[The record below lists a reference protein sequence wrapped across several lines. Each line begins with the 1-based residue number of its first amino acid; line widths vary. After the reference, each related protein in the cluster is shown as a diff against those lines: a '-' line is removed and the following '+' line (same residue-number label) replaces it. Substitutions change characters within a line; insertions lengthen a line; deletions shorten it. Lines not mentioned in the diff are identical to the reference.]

1 MAYPIITDKPAGRDN
16 GLTRLWRDSFR
27 YCNFWHLHMLHVAI
41 GAAVVRDFATDHSAP
56 MTRHLSHRPFLQEL
70 ILLSDVAVRLLVGF
84 ADIIQSICLQVLY
97 ASTVEKRYAVGVSVN
112 G

>member
-1 MAYPIITDKPAGRDN
+1 
-16 GLTRLWRDSFR
+16 
-27 YCNFWHLHMLHVAI
+27 MLDVAI
-41 GAAVVRDFATDHSAP
+41 GAAVVRDFATDYSAP

-97 ASTVEKRYAVGVSVN
+97 ASTVKKRYAVGVSVS